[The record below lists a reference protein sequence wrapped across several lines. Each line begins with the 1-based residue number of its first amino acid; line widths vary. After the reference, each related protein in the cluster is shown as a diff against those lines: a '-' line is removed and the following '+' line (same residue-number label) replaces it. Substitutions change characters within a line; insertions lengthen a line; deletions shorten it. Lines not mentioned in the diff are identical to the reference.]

1 MTLPLV
7 VVDTSIHLASEVYTK
22 ADSPSREVIA
32 RGFAESGPLL
42 DEARDEAARTL
53 ANCLGEDISELKLLQ
68 EHIHD
73 AVGTLIRER
82 TGRRPM
88 ILPVVLEV

>member
-1 MTLPLV
+1 
-7 VVDTSIHLASEVYTK
+7 
-22 ADSPSREVIA
+22 VIA
-32 RGFAESGPLL
+32 RGFGEPEESLL
-42 DEARDEAARTL
+42 DEARDEAERTIEEL
-53 ANCLGEDISELKLLQ
+53 LGQNVTELKLLQ

-73 AVGTLIRER
+73 AVGQLIRKR

>member
-1 MTLPLV
+1 MCKTWRFATGSQNGREIAAP
-7 VVDTSIHLASEVYTK
+7 
-22 ADSPSREVIA
+22 EVIA
-32 RGFAESGPLL
+32 RGFAEPEDSLL
-42 DEARDEAARTL
+42 DEARDEAQRTL
-53 ANCLGEDISELKLLQ
+53 AHCLSEDISELKLLQ

-73 AVGTLIRER
+73 AVGQLIRER

>member
-1 MTLPLV
+1 MR
-7 VVDTSIHLASEVYTK
+7 ASWL
-22 ADSPSREVIA
+22 IA
-32 RGFAESGPLL
+32 SWTRSSFPGTGFAEPEDSLL
-42 DEARDEAARTL
+42 DEARDEAERTL
-53 ANCLGEDISELKLLQ
+53 AHCLKEDISELKLLQ

-73 AVGTLIRER
+73 AVGQLIRKR